1 MSIIGRPVKLS
12 LFSGGLLMYVAYDL
26 THYFLHFGTAF
37 SEASR
42 DLKVITLTHKASL
55 LTLTLANIARLTSY
69 KSPIRPECSVVQE
82 LASRYLPSKARSTK
96 QYLLS

>member
-1 MSIIGRPVKLS
+1 MSIVGRPVKLS

-42 DLKVITLTHKASL
+42 DLKVIYNAVPQ
-55 LTLTLANIARLTSY
+55 
-69 KSPIRPECSVVQE
+69 SPF
-82 LASRYLPSKARSTK
+82 
-96 QYLLS
+96 

>member
-1 MSIIGRPVKLS
+1 VVTEPLVSIVGRPVKLS

-42 DLKVITLTHKASL
+42 DLKVIYNAVPQSPL
-55 LTLTLANIARLTSY
+55 LTLSLVNIARIYLT
-69 KSPIRPECSVVQE
+69 KV
-82 LASRYLPSKARSTK
+82 
-96 QYLLS
+96 